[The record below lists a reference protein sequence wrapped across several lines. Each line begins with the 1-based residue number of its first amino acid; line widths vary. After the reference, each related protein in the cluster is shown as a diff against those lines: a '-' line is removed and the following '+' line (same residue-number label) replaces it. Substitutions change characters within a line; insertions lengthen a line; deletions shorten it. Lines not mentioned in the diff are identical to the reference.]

1 MSSGE
6 KTTDLSERYRLAQ
19 EIVRKAGE
27 LAMQHYGRRGLNV
40 YSKGVQDVVTEA
52 DKACEGL
59 IARAVLDAFPTD
71 SFLGEEGGL
80 QNPGSNIVWVVD
92 PIDGTS
98 NFVRE
103 IPFWCVSLCILLD
116 RRPLVGVL
124 YDPVNEDFYVAAAG
138 SGAFKNGKI
147 IRPSTVTRLEEALVG
162 LGFSFRR
169 PVEGHVQV
177 IESCLT
183 AHCEYNR
190 LGSGALSLAYV
201 GEGRLDGYWEAHMN
215 SWDAAGGIAIVKA
228 AGGYASDFFDGD
240 GLLQG
245 NSILAAAP
253 GIAGQLKN
261 LVADGNFF
269 ADSP

>member
-6 KTTDLSERYRLAQ
+6 KTTDLTERYRLAQ
-19 EIVRKAGE
+19 EIVKEAGE
-27 LAMQHYGRRGLNV
+27 LAMQYYRRRGLNV

-52 DKACEGL
+52 DNACEKL
-59 IARAVLDAFPTD
+59 IARAVFDAFPND
-71 SFLGEEGGL
+71 SFLGEEGGI

-98 NFVRE
+98 NFVRG
-103 IPFWCVSLCILLD
+103 IPFWCVSLGIVLD
-116 RRPLVGVL
+116 RRPCIGVL
-124 YDPVNEDFYVAAAG
+124 YDPVNEDFYSAAEH

-147 IRPSTVTRLEEALVG
+147 IRPSKVTRLDEALVG

-169 PVEGHVQV
+169 PVGVHVRA

-201 GEGRLDGYWEAHMN
+201 GDGRLTGYWEAHMN
-215 SWDAAGGIAIVKA
+215 SWDAAGGIAIVRA
-228 AGGYASDFFDGD
+228 AGAYANDFFSGD
-240 GLLQG
+240 GLQHG
-245 NSILAAAP
+245 NSILTAAP
-253 GIAGQLKN
+253 GIADQLRK
-261 LVADGNFF
+261 LLDTTY
-269 ADSP
+269 

>member
-6 KTTDLSERYRLAQ
+6 KITDLRERYRLAQ

-27 LAMQHYGRRGLNV
+27 LAMQHYRRRGLNV

-52 DKACEGL
+52 DRACEKL
-59 IARAVLDAFPTD
+59 IATAVFDAFPND
-71 SFLGEEGGL
+71 SVLGEEGGL
-80 QNPGSNIVWVVD
+80 QNPGNSIVWVVD

-103 IPFWCVSLCILLD
+103 IPFWCVSLGIVLD
-116 RRPLVGVL
+116 RHPLIGVI
-124 YDPVNEDFYVAAAG
+124 YDPVNEDFYAAAAN

-147 IRPSTVTRLEEALVG
+147 IRPSNATRLEEALVG

-169 PVEGHVQV
+169 PAGNLVRA

-201 GEGRLDGYWEAHMN
+201 GDGRLEGYWEAHMN
-215 SWDAAGGIAIVKA
+215 SWDAAAGIAIVRA
-228 AGGYASDFFDGD
+228 AGGYANDFFAGD
-240 GLLQG
+240 GLQQG
-245 NSILAAAP
+245 NSVLAAAP
-253 GIAGQLKN
+253 GIANQLKK
-261 LVADGNFF
+261 LLDTIY
-269 ADSP
+269 